1 MGGGFS
7 SPLKFKMSF
16 LILIS
21 FILKEVYTKEIPIHP
36 DKIKIQNKNIV
47 IGDFKNQKI
56 FIFDIDL
63 SSYTEI
69 IKGIGS
75 KLDEAKLLCDFDIF
89 KNLLCISDGG
99 NNRIILYD
107 IRKKSRNSFVLPQP
121 AMNVMTNGE
130 NLILTPFPGEKESL
144 FYKYSLN
151 GTLLESFGKIKYDLG
166 ETGSLIASYILDPE
180 NKIIYE
186 AIPFDKIIIYDFYGK
201 VIGEIKKGNW
211 LYILNLRIYKNNL
224 YLSGI
229 MKSKEIEDT
238 LLAKF
243 FKKSLIKEFILH
255 KEKIKILKKISENLF
270 YGLDIY
276 DTKNK
281 KWILKDFDL
290 TEYGI
295 FGDAKGDSIWIINPS
310 EKKISKYILIKE

>member
-1 MGGGFS
+1 MN
-7 SPLKFKMSF
+7 F
-16 LILIS
+16 LIIIS
-21 FILKEVYTKEIPIHP
+21 FILKEVYTKEIPISP
-36 DKIKIQNKNIV
+36 DKIKIQDKNMV
-47 IGDFKNQKI
+47 VGDFKNQKI
-56 FIFDIDL
+56 SIFDISL
-63 SSYTEI
+63 SSCIEI
-69 IKGIGS
+69 IKGIGN
-75 KLDEAKLLCDFDIF
+75 KLDEAKLLNDFDIF

-107 IRKKSRNSFVLPQP
+107 IRRKSRNSFILSQP
-121 AMNVMTNGE
+121 AINIMTDGK
-130 NLILTPFPGEKESL
+130 NLILTPFPREKESL

-151 GTLLESFGKIKYDLG
+151 GNLIESFGKIKYNLD
-166 ETGSLIASYILDPE
+166 ETGSILPCYLLDPE

-201 VIGEIKKGNW
+201 EIGEVKKENW
-211 LYILNLRIYKNNL
+211 IYISNLRIYKNNL

-229 MKSKEIEDT
+229 MKLKEIEDT
-238 LLAKF
+238 VLTEF
-243 FKKSLIKEFILH
+243 FKKSLVRELIIH

-281 KWILKDFDL
+281 RWILKDFDL